1 MGRQTELYSYKLLLT
16 YRGRLTPVGYGY
28 QRRNEPSAFCW
39 AVGLGSQHSQTNAR
53 TIKTGSAFQAAQTKE
68 QHNNRSC
75 LLGMLLLSTRVGR
88 FPVFLGAIKL
98 LANAGHTSGVVLL
111 FCLGRHP
118 HPSAAHSMTVIMAWS
133 WQHTECSL
141 WAFACPQLPLHSETA
156 FDFVWC
162 RSNETTLQ
170 CASQQ
175 ELNCVC
181 SHSPSH
187 WGPVLFVSKKQHMHS
202 SKCWKANI
210 DVIN

>member
-28 QRRNEPSAFCW
+28 QRRKEPSAFCW

-75 LLGMLLLSTRVGR
+75 LLGMLLLSTRVGH

-118 HPSAAHSMTVIMAWS
+118 HPSAAHSMTVIMAKSS
-133 WQHTECSL
+133 WVWPRATVGLKS
-141 WAFACPQLPLHSETA
+141 F
-156 FDFVWC
+156 FFVFC
-162 RSNETTLQ
+162 FFCFFCLF
-170 CASQQ
+170 
-175 ELNCVC
+175 LIL
-181 SHSPSH
+181 
-187 WGPVLFVSKKQHMHS
+187 VLFL
-202 SKCWKANI
+202 ATL
-210 DVIN
+210 

>member
-1 MGRQTELYSYKLLLT
+1 MDRQTELYGYKLLLT
-16 YRGRLTPVGYGY
+16 YRGRLTPVGYRY

-118 HPSAAHSMTVIMAWS
+118 HPSAAHSMTVIMAKSS
-133 WQHTECSL
+133 W
-141 WAFACPQLPLHSETA
+141 
-156 FDFVWC
+156 VWPRTIVGLKSC
-162 RSNETTLQ
+162 FLFF
-170 CASQQ
+170 
-175 ELNCVC
+175 LFLIL
-181 SHSPSH
+181 
-187 WGPVLFVSKKQHMHS
+187 VLFL
-202 SKCWKANI
+202 ATL
-210 DVIN
+210 